1 MADLSADYAGI
12 LDTTTK
18 LSTQCGVIIPEIY
31 RLMGEVSTLLD
42 NGLYLEQASPALKT
56 AYEEFSRSLQ
66 SAAGN
71 LQVFANI
78 FTSIKDSLQNND
90 AELFAGTL
98 SSLDGE
104 GGYEIT
110 ATEVVSPTPD
120 PPGWDSSKN
129 IGGTP
134 VTWNEDRTTIT
145 GAGTG

>member
-18 LSTQCGVIIPEIY
+18 LSTQCGIIIPEIY
-31 RLMGEVSTLLD
+31 SLMAEVSTLLD

-71 LQVFANI
+71 LQIFANI
-78 FTSIKDSLQNND
+78 FTGIKESLQNND
-90 AELFAGTL
+90 AELFASTL

-104 GGYEIT
+104 GGYEVT
-110 ATEVVSPTPD
+110 AEDFTTTPPD
-120 PPGWDSSKN
+120 PPAWNDANN

-134 VTWNEDRTTIT
+134 VTWNEDRTQLT
-145 GAGTG
+145 GHGS